1 MNPELIVFFPRN
13 NLPKTIKNGAYEFA
27 DVWTH
32 WVALFCRKN
41 EILYFHSVGIK
52 HFPKEIKNSL
62 EKNIKANIFRVQ
74 GSNSVIFGYFC
85 IGFTDFMLAGK
96 KLTDFTS
103 LFSPSDFEKSDTIN
117 LSYFKDEWN
126 WQSKLEW

>member
-74 GSNSVIFGYFC
+74 GSNSVIFGYFW
-85 IGFTDFMLAGK
+85 IGFIDFMLAGK

-103 LFSPSDFEKSDTIN
+103 LFSPSDFEKGDTIN